1 MRLAADGAQGLEAIE
16 RWRPEVALIDVGLP
30 DMDGYEVARRVRRAA
45 GNALKL
51 VALTG
56 YGQERDRAEAL
67 AAGFDL
73 HLTKPVSSAALRRAF
88 EH

>member
-1 MRLAADGAQGLEAIE
+1 
-16 RWRPEVALIDVGLP
+16 
-30 DMDGYEVARRVRRAA
+30 VARRVRRAA